1 MLGLGLLF
9 LIFALVFDMLL
20 IDTGAINF
28 VYLGDYGFIP
38 LLVIMSVQFSNQ
50 VIRIDEELDSYRKTL
65 EQMVRERTNDL
76 EKTAAAL
83 RRSERQTRDFK
94 LTLMWRASRVR
105 ERKYPCSGKHAA
117 KIFKVRLWRRTG
129 CKSFRLR

>member
-1 MLGLGLLF
+1 MIFVCLKQGRRGERHDALMLGLGLLF
-9 LIFALVFDMLL
+9 LIFALVFDLLL

-76 EKTAAAL
+76 KPRA
-83 RRSERQTRDFK
+83 Q
-94 LTLMWRASRVR
+94 LMA
-105 ERKYPCSGKHAA
+105 
-117 KIFKVRLWRRTG
+117 
-129 CKSFRLR
+129 